1 MEFEESY
8 FKGEER
14 EGFFVEEKMKRAWAA
29 QIEIIKEIERICEKH
44 GINYFAGF
52 GTLLGAV
59 RHKGF
64 IPWDDDTDIFMLR
77 DDYGRFCKIVQQ
89 EAPKGYELLNPYTT
103 QGYREVFARLVN
115 SRTVSFAQER
125 LRRFHGCPYV
135 VGVDIFPLDFLPR
148 EQEAAKLQRS
158 LYKYVQQVHD
168 RAKKNEEI
176 QQEWLAQI
184 EDLCKIK
191 IDRGKPLAQQLL
203 VIMDRLSSLYHRDES
218 DEVAFM
224 YIYMDGGI
232 RKMKKEWFDKVVWLP
247 FENTQ
252 IAVPQGYDGCLR
264 ALYGDD
270 YKIPIRTARHEYPF
284 YAKQDRIIIQAAQN
298 RQGAQPGTGN

>member
-29 QIEIIKEIERICEKH
+29 QIEIIKEIERICKKH
-44 GINYFAGF
+44 GLNYFAGY

-64 IPWDDDTDIFMLR
+64 IPWDDDTDLFMLR
-77 DDYGRFCKIVQQ
+77 DDYERFCEIVQQ
-89 EAPKGYELLNPYTT
+89 EAPKGYELFNLYTT
-103 QGYREVFARLVN
+103 PDYREVFVRLVN

-148 EQEAAKLQRS
+148 EEEAAKLQQS
-158 LYKYVQQVHD
+158 LYQYVQQVHV
-168 RAKKNEEI
+168 RVKKNEEI

-191 IDRGKPLAQQLL
+191 IDRQKPLAQQLL
-203 VIMDRLSSLYHRDES
+203 VIMDRLSSLYCRDES

-224 YIYMDGGI
+224 YSYTDGVI
-232 RKMKKEWFDKVVWLP
+232 RKMKKEWFEKVVWLP

-252 IAVPQGYDGCLR
+252 IAAPQGYDGCLR
-264 ALYGDD
+264 ALYGDN
-270 YKIPIRTARHEYPF
+270 YRIPIRMARHEYPF
-284 YAKQDRIIIQAAQN
+284 YAKQDRILIQAAQN
-298 RQGAQPGTGN
+298 RQGAQSGTRD